1 VERALTL
8 VSTGT
13 LTIEMARV
21 ARGKTVP
28 LPRTLNFS
36 TGREST
42 RQTGFSDAAWGVT
55 TRNYT
60 KSAHALP
67 RAKFEAIVK
76 AAQVYMKPGRRNLS
90 SGATESVADMD
101 KRACFVTN
109 SGSESGTE
117 SDEKSELDEESEQSE
132 SELDDEECTLPFS
145 FPSSA

>member
-1 VERALTL
+1 MERALTL

-28 LPRTLNFS
+28 LPRILNLS

-42 RQTGFSDAAWGVT
+42 RQTGFSDAAWGNT
-55 TRNYT
+55 TRSYA

-90 SGATESVADMD
+90 TGATESVVDDED

-109 SGSESGTE
+109 SGSESGE
-117 SDEKSELDEESEQSE
+117 NSKLDEESEEFE
-132 SELDDEECTLPFS
+132 SDEECKLPFS